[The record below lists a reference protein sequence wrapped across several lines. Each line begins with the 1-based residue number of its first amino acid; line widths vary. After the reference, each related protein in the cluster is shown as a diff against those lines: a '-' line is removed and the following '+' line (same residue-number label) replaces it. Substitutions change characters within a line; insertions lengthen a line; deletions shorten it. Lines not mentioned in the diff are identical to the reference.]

1 MRPQKDAFAISQVFF
16 NPDNRN
22 SWIVYCASYDTKEND
37 WDYILILA
45 QDSTPKL
52 LKVKGS
58 KLIDKVKRRKLE
70 LR

>member
-1 MRPQKDAFAISQVFF
+1 MRPQNKAYALGQKFF
-16 NPDNRN
+16 NPVNKN
-22 SWIVYCASYDTKEND
+22 TWIIYCASYDTKEND

-58 KLIDKVKRRKLE
+58 VLIDKVKRRELE
-70 LR
+70 LN

>member
-16 NPDNRN
+16 NPDNRK

-52 LKVKGS
+52 LKAKGS
-58 KLIDKVKRRKLE
+58 ILIDKVKRRKLE
-70 LR
+70 LK